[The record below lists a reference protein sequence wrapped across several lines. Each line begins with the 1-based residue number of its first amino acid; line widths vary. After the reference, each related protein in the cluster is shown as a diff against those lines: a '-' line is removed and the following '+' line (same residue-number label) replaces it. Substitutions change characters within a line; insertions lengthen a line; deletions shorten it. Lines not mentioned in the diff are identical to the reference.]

1 MAAARTSRLPQRTVL
16 GNPLIAN
23 PGDFGCTSRDGHR
36 EIATDNETPC
46 RLLGFVKKGM
56 FPSNSRK
63 AWQWGCFAAAREGKL
78 KHSSPS
84 LNGKD
89 RRRAAGGAD

>member
-46 RLLGFVKKGM
+46 RLLGFVKKVDE
-56 FPSNSRK
+56 
-63 AWQWGCFAAAREGKL
+63 AV
-78 KHSSPS
+78 
-84 LNGKD
+84 
-89 RRRAAGGAD
+89 